1 MLTIQDKQFRLNDTG
16 QILFQP
22 DSTNPLPGTPVAQL
36 GKGEALLAPVVTLLD
51 GPMPPMLGERDAAL
65 ARINQWKDAHFTT
78 VIGALTALG
87 SADAPDADTPV
98 ADISRKLYGAL
109 GIVPRAEIDAFIEKL
124 DQDGRRDL
132 RNRRVRLG
140 PVLVSMPD
148 MNKPAAVR
156 LRALLLTLWNDK
168 PLPAAVPPD
177 GMVSLVVDPEA
188 IDADYYRA
196 IGYPVYA
203 KRAIRVDMLDR
214 VISAI
219 YDNADKGVFKAKHE
233 MAEWLG
239 CPIAE
244 LYDILTAMGH
254 TKIHDPADEPKLGVR
269 VEEVK
274 AEEAKAEEAAPAAEA
289 PKTEDSAPVA
299 ETAEEGEAAKPPP
312 APKPELAT
320 FRLRRGRAH
329 EDRAPREKRER
340 HFGKPKFKGG
350 AHQDGENKDGEHKGD
365 RKGGKPYDK
374 NRKRDDDREHGGK
387 RHDGPRHK
395 KHGRDDKRDR
405 DFSREPR
412 IVASA
417 EAKKNEA
424 DSPFAILQQLKAGR
438 KE

>member
-16 QILFQP
+16 EILFQP
-22 DSTNPLPGTPVAQL
+22 DSTNPLPGTPVAKL
-36 GKGEALLAPVVTLLD
+36 EKGAALLAPAVVLLD
-51 GPMPPMLGERDAAL
+51 GAMPPMLGERDAAL
-65 ARINQWKDAHFTT
+65 ARINQWKDAHFTA
-78 VIGALTALG
+78 VIGALTALAA
-87 SADAPDADTPV
+87 ADAPEADTPV
-98 ADISRKLYGAL
+98 AQISRKMHDAL
-109 GIVPRAEIDAFIEKL
+109 GILPRAAIDDLIEKL

-132 RNRRVRLG
+132 RSRRVRLG

-148 MNKPAAVR
+148 LNKPAAVR

-177 GMVSLVVDPEA
+177 GMVSLVVDPAA

-196 IGYPVYA
+196 IGYPVYG

-219 YDNADKGVFKAKHE
+219 YDSADKGVFKAKHE

-244 LYDILTAMGH
+244 LYEILTAMGH
-254 TKIHDPADEPKLGVR
+254 TKIHDPADEPK
-269 VEEVK
+269 VEDAAPAVAEAAGAEDVK
-274 AEEAKAEEAAPAAEA
+274 DEDVNAEENKTDEAPAAEVAEDGEA
-289 PKTEDSAPVA
+289 PKPA
-299 ETAEEGEAAKPPP
+299 P

-340 HFGKPKFKGG
+340 PHGKPSFKGG
-350 AHQDGENKDGEHKGD
+350 DKS
-365 RKGGKPYDK
+365 GKPHDK
-374 NRKRDDDREHGGK
+374 DRKRDGHK

-395 KHGRDDKRDR
+395 KHDRDKNGRDR

-417 EAKKNEA
+417 EAKKNA
-424 DSPFAILQQLKAGR
+424 DDSPFAILQQLKAGR